1 MADIYELN
9 REQMNKTID
18 NNTSFSQKAV
28 SLADTPLYF
37 PEGFEKLFLVIYIII
52 LPYITGLL
60 FLFLYV
66 SSAKINTFLAL
77 NNDSSFLLTWAIGYE
92 ILAAFV
98 LIAIIKMA
106 IKFSM
111 NPNKNKRHQ
120 IYRP

>member
-9 REQMNKTID
+9 KEQLNKNMQND
-18 NNTSFSQKAV
+18 VSFSQKAIE
-28 SLADTPLYF
+28 LGDAPLFF
-37 PEGFEKLFLVIYIII
+37 PPRFEKLFLVIYIIL

-66 SSAKINTFLAL
+66 SEANIDLFLSL
-77 NNDSSFLLTWAIGYE
+77 NDDASFLLTWAIGYE

-98 LIAIIKMA
+98 LVYIIKTA
-106 IKFSM
+106 IAFSLKKD
-111 NPNKNKRHQ
+111 NGRKK